1 MVKRGDVAI
10 VSAPGDY
17 GKPRPAVVV
26 QSNHLTQAGLE
37 SVIVCLL
44 TSETGAAPMFRVE
57 VEPTA
62 ENGLKNQ
69 SQIMVEKLVTVRVS
83 RITGVIGRLDD
94 GKLLQLNRTLAFVLG
109 LAE

>member
-1 MVKRGDVAI
+1 MKRGDVAI

-37 SVIVCLL
+37 SVVVCLL
-44 TSETGAAPMFRVE
+44 TSQTGTAPAFRVE

-62 ENGLKNQ
+62 GNGLKVQ
-69 SQIMVEKLVTVRVS
+69 SQIMVEKLLTVRVS
-83 RITGVIGRLDD
+83 RIARVVGRLDD
-94 GKLLQLNRTLAFVLG
+94 ERLLQLNRTLAFVLG

>member
-1 MVKRGDVAI
+1 VKRGDVAI

-37 SVIVCLL
+37 SVVVCLL
-44 TSETGAAPMFRVE
+44 TSQTGTAPAFRVE
-57 VEPTA
+57 LEPTA
-62 ENGLKNQ
+62 DNGLKVQ
-69 SQIMVEKLVTVRVS
+69 SQIMVEKLLTVRVS
-83 RITGVIGRLDD
+83 RIARIIGRLDD
-94 GKLLQLNRTLAFVLG
+94 ERLLQLNRTLAFVLG

>member
-1 MVKRGDVAI
+1 
-10 VSAPGDY
+10 
-17 GKPRPAVVV
+17 
-26 QSNHLTQAGLE
+26 
-37 SVIVCLL
+37 
-44 TSETGAAPMFRVE
+44 MFRVE

-69 SQIMVEKLVTVRVS
+69 SQIMVEKLVTVRDS